1 MVPLIAF
8 LIWLPVVA
16 LVLGRFA
23 IELLWRRTVGYRV
36 WVSYRETERAPWRAR
51 LRELRRESASLDS
64 AEGLP
69 TAYLM
74 ARQTHLS
81 VIRLCNAI
89 VMTVV
94 VSSLLLLAG
103 AFWVINVIGIA
114 IAILAAEIVASVRYR
129 RIFASI
135 ERILV
140 LRRGGDP
147 QGASQSSSI
156 EWS

>member
-1 MVPLIAF
+1 MVLLIEF
-8 LIWLPVVA
+8 LIWLPVTA

-36 WVSYRETERAPWRAR
+36 WVSYRETERAPWRTR
-51 LRELRRESASLDS
+51 LCESDRLHGTSLDS
-64 AEGLP
+64 GEGLP

-74 ARQTHLS
+74 AQQTHLR

-89 VMTVV
+89 VTTVV

-103 AFWVINVIGIA
+103 AFVVINVMGIA
-114 IAILAAEIVASVRYR
+114 ILVAEIVASVRYR

-140 LRRGGDP
+140 LRRGGDA
-147 QGASQSSSI
+147 QGAPQSLSI
-156 EWS
+156 GWN